1 MVLGR
6 GVNPRGDGRLLWPV
20 VVAFL
25 LVLNLLAP
33 VVAADQKPGKNGK
46 DAVVTAEPTAIA
58 QTASDTG
65 TGGDKGMVQTDSDG
79 DYIPDF
85 LDNCPNVQ
93 NPNQEDANGDGIG
106 DACAPKPDG
115 DGDGVPD
122 ALDNCAGY
130 PNADQADSDGDG
142 YGDVCDGTPYGPGSE
157 PLPPPGYVP
166 EGSADGGGGGD
177 RKNAIDPTPR
187 EVASGDLNEQVYE
200 LKEAP
205 SSTITQDSQ
214 QQPATV
220 NGVEQGADPGT
231 QTDAGSAATD
241 AGVADQATSGSGDLN
256 GVGGDQADPGTG
268 GGSRHADRG
277 NDGGQVDTTP
287 TDSGS
292 GQDAAPPQ
300 RKKPRKNTDMP
311 DTLPAEPPPVPKNGA
326 RSAADTE
333 PAFTPIIRIDA
344 GNVPDATA
352 ADGATGGG
360 KSGKSGKGGKPAG
373 PSAADN
379 ATGPSGAPTDTG
391 TTDGAAATAVPGQAK
406 PKRGK
411 SGKQDAAPVPVAPG
425 AQQTSDAPAAA
436 PTAEAT
442 AEPAVVADPPT
453 GETFLTDPALFAK
466 RAEQGS
472 GKGTGNDV
480 AWLPDADYV
489 GGTYQKVHGDLEI
502 AGTDNDT
509 LYMTQRVGVDRGK
522 PGAFVYDIPVP
533 KSGRYLVRLYFC
545 ELVWGTSPDR
555 PGEGSRVFSV
565 SAEGETKL
573 QDYDIFADVGSLT
586 AAVKQF
592 TVDVDDGKLTLR
604 FWASKDQPVVS
615 AIEIYDAPVD
625 TGTTGKPPA
634 APKPTSDA
642 ADLPR
647 RTGLGLG

>member
-6 GVNPRGDGRLLWPV
+6 GVNPRGDGRLLWPL

-33 VVAADQKPGKNGK
+33 AVAADQKPGKNGK
-46 DAVVTAEPTAIA
+46 DAVVTAEPTSVA
-58 QTASDTG
+58 QTANDTG

-166 EGSADGGGGGD
+166 EGSADGGGGD
-177 RKNAIDPTPR
+177 RKNASDPTPR

-205 SSTITQDSQ
+205 SSTITRDSQ

-220 NGVEQGADPGT
+220 NGVEQGADPST
-231 QTDAGSAATD
+231 PTDAGSAAAD
-241 AGVADQATSGSGDLN
+241 ASVADQATAGSGALT
-256 GVGGDQADPGTG
+256 GVGGDQADPGTSG
-268 GGSRHADRG
+268 GGRHADRG

-344 GNVPDATA
+344 GDVPDATA
-352 ADGATGGG
+352 ADSAAGGG
-360 KSGKSGKGGKPAG
+360 KNGKSGKGGKPAG
-373 PSAADN
+373 TSAADN

-391 TTDGAAATAVPGQAK
+391 TTDSAAAAAAPGQAK

-411 SGKQDAAPVPVAPG
+411 NGKQNAAPVPVAPG
-425 AQQTSDAPAAA
+425 AQQTSDAPAAE
-436 PTAEAT
+436 PT
-442 AEPAVVADPPT
+442 AEPAGVADQPA
-453 GETFLTDPALFAK
+453 GEQFLSDPALFAK
-466 RAEQGS
+466 RASQGDGKDS
-472 GKGTGNDV
+472 GGV
-480 AWLPDADYV
+480 AWQPDAYYV
-489 GGTYQKVHGDLEI
+489 GGTYQKVHGSLEI
-502 AGTDNDT
+502 AGTDNDA
-509 LYMTQRVGVDRGK
+509 LYMSQRVGVDRGK

-533 KSGRYLVRLYFC
+533 KPGRYLVRLYFC
-545 ELVWGTSPDR
+545 ELVWGTSADR

-565 SAEGETKL
+565 SAEGEPKL
-573 QDYDIFADVGSLT
+573 QDYDIYADVGSLT
-586 AAVKQF
+586 ASVKQF
-592 TVDVDDGKLTLR
+592 TVDVEDGKLTLR
-604 FWASKDQPVVS
+604 FAASKDQPVVS
-615 AIEIYDAPVD
+615 AIEVYDAPTD
-625 TGTTGKPPA
+625 GGATGKPPA

>member
-6 GVNPRGDGRLLWPV
+6 GVNPRGDGRLLWPL

-33 VVAADQKPGKNGK
+33 AVAADQKPGKNGK
-46 DAVVTAEPTAIA
+46 DAVVTAEPTSVA
-58 QTASDTG
+58 QTANDTG

-166 EGSADGGGGGD
+166 EGSADGGGGD
-177 RKNAIDPTPR
+177 RKNASDPTPR

-205 SSTITQDSQ
+205 SSTITRDSQ

-220 NGVEQGADPGT
+220 NGVEQGADPST
-231 QTDAGSAATD
+231 PTDAGSAATD
-241 AGVADQATSGSGDLN
+241 ASVADQATAGSGDLT
-256 GVGGDQADPGTG
+256 GVGGDQADPGTSG
-268 GGSRHADRG
+268 GGRHADRG
-277 NDGGQVDTTP
+277 SDGGQVDTTP
-287 TDSGS
+287 TDGGS

-344 GNVPDATA
+344 GDVPDATA
-352 ADGATGGG
+352 ADGAAGGG
-360 KSGKSGKGGKPAG
+360 KNGKSGKGGKQAG
-373 PSAADN
+373 TSAADN
-379 ATGPSGAPTDTG
+379 ATGPSDAPTDTG
-391 TTDGAAATAVPGQAK
+391 TTDSAAATATPGQARPK
-406 PKRGK
+406 PGK
-411 SGKQDAAPVPVAPG
+411 NGKQNAAPVPVAPG
-425 AQQTSDAPAAA
+425 AQQTSDAPAAE
-436 PTAEAT
+436 PT
-442 AEPAVVADPPT
+442 AEPAGVADQPA
-453 GETFLTDPALFAK
+453 GEQFLSDPALFAK
-466 RAEQGS
+466 RASQGDGKDS
-472 GKGTGNDV
+472 GGV
-480 AWLPDADYV
+480 AWQPDAYYV
-489 GGTYQKVHGDLEI
+489 GGTYQKVHGSLEI
-502 AGTDNDT
+502 AGTDNDA
-509 LYMTQRVGVDRGK
+509 LYMSQRVGVDRGK

-533 KSGRYLVRLYFC
+533 KPGRYLVRLYFC
-545 ELVWGTSPDR
+545 ELVWGTSADR

-565 SAEGETKL
+565 SAEGEPKL
-573 QDYDIFADVGSLT
+573 QDYDIYADVGSLT
-586 AAVKQF
+586 ASVKQF
-592 TVDVDDGKLTLR
+592 TVDVEDGKLTLR
-604 FWASKDQPVVS
+604 FAASKDQPVVS
-615 AIEIYDAPVD
+615 AIEVYDAPTD
-625 TGTTGKPPA
+625 GGATGKPPA